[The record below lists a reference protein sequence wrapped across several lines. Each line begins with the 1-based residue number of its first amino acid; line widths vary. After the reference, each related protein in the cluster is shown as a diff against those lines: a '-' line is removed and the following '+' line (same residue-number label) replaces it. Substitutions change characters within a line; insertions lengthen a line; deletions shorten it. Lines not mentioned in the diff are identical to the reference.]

1 MEDWKIRLIEE
12 HEQLLDRTGKL
23 GAALKSEGF
32 YEKVGP
38 VQHFY
43 MVSQYTG
50 MRTYLEALE
59 NRLEDLG
66 IHKDLGIN

>member
-1 MEDWKIRLIEE
+1 MA
-12 HEQLLDRTGKL
+12 KL
-23 GAALKSEGF
+23 ESALKSEGF

-66 IHKDLGIN
+66 IKLNE